1 MTTVPQKL
9 SLRKIYDAFIKID
22 DGKTKNLYFA
32 DDLGIVI
39 DAFNILRPFVFNERG
54 PYLIEDYRLVLCRK
68 GIFRTIV
75 NLQECCIEAGTMA
88 IIVPGTIVDPIYV
101 SDDFSVS
108 GIGISEDRLLLAHQH
123 NLPSFLCSHKQSGF
137 LKISED
143 EQLQIE
149 QLFFMLWNLANE
161 KIVSNTTID
170 KMLCVITHIFEDVLK
185 NYDNGNNPSVNI
197 LNRQNEIFQKFIDLV
212 NEHCRKE
219 RQLDFYA
226 DRLCVTK
233 RHLGTVVHEV
243 SGVTAKEWIDRAVIT
258 TAKVMLRHSTKSV
271 VQISD
276 ELHFSTSSF
285 FCKYFKRLTGST
297 PLEWRGEI

>member
-1 MTTVPQKL
+1 MTTSPQKL
-9 SLRKIYDAFIKID
+9 SMRKIYDAFIKID
-22 DGKTKNLYFA
+22 DGKTKNLFFA

-75 NLQECCIEAGTMA
+75 NLQECCIEEGTMA
-88 IIVPGTIVDPIYV
+88 IIVPGTIVDPISV

-108 GIGISEDRLLLAHQH
+108 GFGVSKERLLLAHQH
-123 NLPSFLCSHKQSGF
+123 NLPSFLCSHKQSVF

-143 EQLQIE
+143 EQLMIE
-149 QLFFMLWNLANE
+149 QLSFTLLNLANE

-170 KMLCVITHIFEDVLK
+170 KMLCVITRIFEDILK
-185 NYDNGNNPSVNI
+185 NYDSSNNFSANVVN
-197 LNRQNEIFQKFIDLV
+197 RRNEIFQKFIDLV
-212 NEHCRKE
+212 NEHCRQE
-219 RQLDFYA
+219 RQLNFYA
-226 DRLCVTK
+226 DQLCVTK

-258 TAKVMLRHSTKSV
+258 TAKVMLRHSSKSV

-276 ELHFSTSSF
+276 ELHFPTDSF
-285 FCKYFKRLTGST
+285 FCKYFKRLTGKT
-297 PLEWRGEI
+297 PLEWRGGI